1 MPSCGG
7 GRMWD
12 VAVGDVRCAGCT
24 GAIAREGRAPRA
36 LSAGMEGVLET
47 CWGQELAYVKACA
60 ARPECRD
67 LWL

>member
-1 MPSCGG
+1 
-7 GRMWD
+7 MWD

-60 ARPECRD
+60 AHPEC
-67 LWL
+67 